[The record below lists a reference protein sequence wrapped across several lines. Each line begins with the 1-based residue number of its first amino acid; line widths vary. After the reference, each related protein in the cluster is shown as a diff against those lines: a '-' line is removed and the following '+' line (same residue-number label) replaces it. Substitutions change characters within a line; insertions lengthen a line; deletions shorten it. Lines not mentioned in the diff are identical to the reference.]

1 MQIVEKLGFSR
12 EKTVNVL
19 SDYGN
24 CVAASIPLALS
35 IANQTG
41 RINTGD
47 KVLLLGTAAGMSI
60 GAGLLQW

>member
-1 MQIVEKLGFSR
+1 MQIVEKLGFPQ

>member
-41 RINTGD
+41 RINSGD
-47 KVLLLGTAAGMSI
+47 KVLY
-60 GAGLLQW
+60 